1 MTWIHNKLFSVNG
14 ASIVWKGFI
23 NIITWIG
30 RGLIWM
36 VGDGK
41 NTKIGLDPIVG
52 MDSSF
57 LLPKDLRDYLEDYG
71 ITSLIHVRNH
81 AQGASSYWLTASDL
95 DLGGDWQFIWNN
107 YIKGLDLGRIR
118 LGSNPDSMLWEYKN
132 HTGSLTG
139 AIAYD
144 SVVESFAGCQ
154 CGISPTH

>member
-1 MTWIHNKLFSVNG
+1 MLTWIRNKLFSVNG
-14 ASIVWKGFI
+14 ASIIWNGFI

-71 ITSLIHVRNH
+71 ITSLIHARH
-81 AQGASSYWLTASDL
+81 YSLGAPSYWFTASDL
-95 DLGGDWQFIWNN
+95 DLGGDWHHIWNN
-107 YIKGLDLGRIR
+107 YIRGLENGRIR
-118 LGSNPDSMLWEYKN
+118 LGMTVDSFL
-132 HTGSLTG
+132 
-139 AIAYD
+139 
-144 SVVESFAGCQ
+144 
-154 CGISPTH
+154 